1 MNTKYA
7 PGNLVSYRNR
17 DWMVLPSNDEQVI
30 LVKPLGGSDEEITGI
45 FLPLAKDFEKI
56 EKATFKEPKANQIG
70 NFETAKLLYNA
81 SRLSLRNAAGP
92 FRSMGKLSFRPRS
105 YQVVPLVMALK
116 QDITRLL
123 IADDVGIGKTIE
135 ALLIIKELM
144 ERGEIKRFAVICPP
158 HLCEQWQQELK
169 DKLDIDAEI
178 IRSSTA
184 SRLDRLVQDD
194 HSVFHHLPYQVIS
207 VDYIKTD
214 KRRGIFLNDCPELIV
229 VDEAHTCTLPKG
241 STSKNQQQRYNLIH
255 DIAVQENRHL
265 VLLTATPHSGKDEEF
280 LSLLGLL
287 KPIFREL
294 DFEKL
299 DQAERKNIA
308 KYFIQ
313 RKREN
318 I

>member
-30 LVKPLGGSDEEITGI
+30 LVKPLGGSDEEITGV

-169 DKLDIDAEI
+169 DKLDIDAETKELSI
-178 IRSSTA
+178 YRFFNNIMENLTE
-184 SRLDRLVQDD
+184 DD
-194 HSVFHHLPYQVIS
+194 ILNAQINLES
-207 VDYIKTD
+207 K
-214 KRRGIFLNDCPELIV
+214 KR
-229 VDEAHTCTLPKG
+229 K
-241 STSKNQQQRYNLIH
+241 K
-255 DIAVQENRHL
+255 
-265 VLLTATPHSGKDEEF
+265 
-280 LSLLGLL
+280 
-287 KPIFREL
+287 
-294 DFEKL
+294 
-299 DQAERKNIA
+299 
-308 KYFIQ
+308 
-313 RKREN
+313 
-318 I
+318 